1 MSLSVFQW
9 AMVAIGVVSAYLLL
23 CILQK
28 LIELTNRI
36 AVVELNTRK
45 D

>member
-9 AMVAIGVVSAYLLL
+9 AMVAIGAVSAYLLP

-28 LIELTNRI
+28 LVELTNRI
-36 AVVELNTRK
+36 AVIELNTRK
-45 D
+45 V